1 MTLKEKKHFFIA
13 SLLYVVL
20 IILIYFGSFIKFL
33 LNHSWY
39 ATAAAIV
46 IIFLWITIFIIAT
59 IVAARGVTLIKERWR
74 GKQRLDF
81 VAWMGVMIADYSNS
95 KKKMDLFSFYKE
107 ICKENGIMDAPD
119 LKKYYNSKKKNLIG
133 TRESVFEQLRQEIED
148 AATQWSNEKKKE

>member
-13 SLLYVVL
+13 GLLYVVL
-20 IILIYFGSFIKFL
+20 IILIYFGSYIKFL
-33 LNHSWY
+33 LNHSWDG
-39 ATAAAIV
+39 TAAAIV

-95 KKKMDLFSFYKE
+95 KKKMDLFGFFKE
-107 ICKENGIMDAPD
+107 ICKENGIMEAPN
-119 LKKYYNSKKKNLIG
+119 LKKYFDAKKKNLIG